1 MRKATICLF
10 AALLAAPASARAQ
23 TAPKNIPPIEGLS
36 LRNHRWP
43 RSTNLTEWTAD
54 VLRISGAD
62 NQNETA
68 QGKAFFEWLR
78 LFNRMAVG
86 GMIQSFEGPY
96 GKETPVIDA
105 HKQLFVYGW
114 GFCDTSSRIA
124 EAAWQEYK
132 SDPKSA
138 ERVITQH
145 ADLGY
150 HTMYRLRM
158 DGRYG
163 AFDPRYGYYL
173 IERDSPD
180 ARVLDWNEVHGQ
192 FLINETYRH
201 RSKPYFEFRGKEWE
215 RALLI
220 QPGWFPSEAAY
231 RAAGSPIE
239 TVFGDSQYQMG
250 TPFHDMSFSLK
261 RGMTITRFWDNSAR
275 KFYVPAGER
284 TKREMPFLPS
294 GRFYRVSDKSHNG
307 NWPAHDPNYLRAKP
321 YLATIPTNEGYPED
335 LAGGQSIGQA
345 YGVIDYRPNLAG
357 KAYLDAISPGA
368 TLVHSTTAPHL
379 RPAQPAAGG
388 EAIFDIRSPF
398 VLVDGTLSAE
408 LIGDAQLEIRTL
420 APKTRAANQPDQW
433 SDWQPLLS
441 GPGPR
446 AAELGRPRL
455 NGKDPSIHGLYHF
468 QLRLRVNP
476 NPARTAPAGLKF
488 IALKLFFE
496 NGIMSIPPLF
506 DGSNTLSLR
515 TAAPPAAPV
524 TISYRYQTAQG
535 EKQAARTLPP
545 AALSKGEATFTL
557 QAPSLTRCTSVSI
570 SY

>member
-1 MRKATICLF
+1 MRKATVCFI
-10 AALLAAPASARAQ
+10 AAILAVPAVAQVQPAPPG
-23 TAPKNIPPIEGLS
+23 TAPIDGLS

-43 RSTNLTEWTAD
+43 RSTNLKQWTAD
-54 VLRISGAD
+54 VLRISGTD
-62 NQNETA
+62 KQNETA

-78 LFNRMAVG
+78 LFSRMAVG

-96 GKETPVIDA
+96 GKETPVLDA

-124 EAAWQEYK
+124 EAAWKEYK

-173 IERDSPD
+173 IERDAPD
-180 ARVLDWNEVHGQ
+180 ARILDWREVNGR
-192 FLINETYRH
+192 FEINKTYKN
-201 RSKPYFEFRGKEWE
+201 RSKPYFEIYGREWNS
-215 RALLI
+215 ALLI
-220 QPGWFPSEAAY
+220 QPGWFDSEAAY

-239 TVFGDSQYQMG
+239 TVFGDSHYQMG
-250 TPFHDMSFSLK
+250 TAFHDMGFTMK
-261 RGMTITRFWDNSAR
+261 RGTTITRYWDNSAR
-275 KFYVPAGER
+275 KFYVPAGKH
-284 TKREMPFLPS
+284 TQRELPFLAS
-294 GRFYRVSDKSHNG
+294 GRFYRVTDKSHGG

-321 YLATIPTNEGYPED
+321 YLATIPTNEGYPAD

-345 YGVIDYRPNLAG
+345 YGAIDYRPNLAG

-368 TLVHSTTAPHL
+368 TLVHSTAAPHL
-379 RPAQPAAGG
+379 RPAQITAGG
-388 EAIFDIRSPF
+388 EAVIDIRSPF

-408 LIGDAQLEIRTL
+408 LIGNAEIEIRTL

-433 SDWQPLLS
+433 SGWQPLLS
-441 GPGPR
+441 GPGPK
-446 AAELGRPRL
+446 AAELGRPRF

-476 NPARTAPAGLKF
+476 DPARKAPAGLKF
-488 IALKLFFE
+488 IALKLYFE

-515 TAAPPAAPV
+515 TAAAPAAPV

-535 EKQAARTLPP
+535 ERQAAHTLPP
-545 AALSKGEATFTL
+545 SALSKGEASFTL
-557 QAPSLTRCTSVSI
+557 QAPGLTRCQSVSI